1 MSRKDIRQSKRME
14 QGKSRNELG
23 SGVLLKKGEIHVY
36 DTKKRLI
43 KRANKGKRAKSFCHV
58 PGVQYYVLTVLRP
71 DERMLVRGSQA
82 WRNT

>member
-43 KRANKGKRAKSFCHV
+43 KRANKGKRAKSF
-58 PGVQYYVLTVLRP
+58 
-71 DERMLVRGSQA
+71 
-82 WRNT
+82 